1 MAQGRDKHHGFVG
14 QTIVLQNVLHNRNSL
29 DYCHLNAGF
38 TVIGSLF
45 KNYSILRCMEQMKS
59 GLSQARIL

>member
-29 DYCHLNAGF
+29 ETIATLML
-38 TVIGSLF
+38 VL
-45 KNYSILRCMEQMKS
+45 Q
-59 GLSQARIL
+59 